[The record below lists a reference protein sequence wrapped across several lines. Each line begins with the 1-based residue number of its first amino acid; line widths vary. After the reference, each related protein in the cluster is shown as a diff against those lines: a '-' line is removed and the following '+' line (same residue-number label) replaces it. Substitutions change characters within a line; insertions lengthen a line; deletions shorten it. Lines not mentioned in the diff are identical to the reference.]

1 MGSSLEIPTVTGLC
15 VTSYGTTSISISW
28 TAVTGWWPLSD
39 PEVRVHISA
48 SGPNETWKK
57 SDDLLGGT
65 STKRFENL
73 RPASNYTIRV
83 AVLGWGGTEGKRTSI
98 LCATRPRPI
107 TSISVTEQ
115 TTSTIKVKWA
125 AAIDNNVT
133 YLAQITGHDPIPV
146 DKDLAFVFK
155 ELDPGT
161 SYDVSVI
168 VKRTFEDGRE
178 VESRPCKTTA
188 STCPARP
195 EGFHVNSCSPYSIT
209 VAWQPPVG
217 NIDCYK
223 VDIWCKDQ
231 TKSRSDNQ
239 KPEQSQTKGKDSIE
253 CVFDSLSTNPGS
265 LHRITISSHFQDLSS
280 EMVEIT
286 QRTKVCSPDL
296 KLCEKTETSITI
308 SWEHVKGEKEK
319 YVLSLSPSEGES
331 DVEIPCHENR
341 LQHMFQNLVPGKEY
355 KVSAITIYEDAECER
370 CVLIVRTTV
379 PPPQNITVIKES
391 ITAHSF
397 MVRWDKVVGEISGYF
412 VRYSSQSHCQYE
424 PLPIAP
430 EHQQAKLTDLIPGTT
445 YSVSVCAK
453 SGDDES
459 TTDKVIQSTK
469 VLPIIGSEVEVQ
481 TGPKHIQLS
490 WKHPG
495 GCVERYILCSS
506 HSGELSIYPPR
517 HTETYNNLVP
527 GTKYIIELETES
539 CGSRSGSPFH
549 KEAITD
555 PLPPEMVIFDRVGTD
570 NAVVKWRNPEG
581 KVNRYKLSIEPGG
594 RKSVYV
600 EWNNMPS
607 YTFSSLDPGQRYELS
622 MISEVLHGQTSLSTI
637 STPKEEI
644 FYTRPLPPVNL
655 QITDISARS
664 FQVSWDPPNKGTFEN
679 IRLGLSYGNND
690 PYYKSLP
697 AGTKNHRFNEL
708 VSGRIYGVKICT
720 KSGDQFSENETSAIQ
735 TDLIPPTI
743 SAPKKNPTSIVV
755 HYELPES
762 DCDKCVIALSSTND
776 SNVVKKLEIPEP
788 QWQLDY
794 MFEDLTPGEEYRI
807 LVTAHSRAIVKES
820 QPLSVMTCLDTPKQI
835 KIVTSFTSA
844 TVSWSHAQGH
854 KDGYTVSVLQSE
866 WQRVSQSKFVSKD
879 DVLQTK
885 FDNLVPGRK
894 YKIKITTHLDHRG
907 RKVKSVD
914 STKTFRTDIMK
925 PAEIIVKED
934 GIGEKSIDF
943 SWIDVEGDRDS
954 YCSYVKHDEEI
965 VDTRRKPAPQTRKS
979 VLTQSFT
986 SLVPGRK
993 YTLIIQTISGTDKS
1007 EETSYTFCTKL
1018 AQPHVDKTLS
1028 SVDESSIRLFW
1039 KHSEGYWDDYEIEAE
1054 SKETKERE
1062 RIVWTSKESKEPE
1075 QMIPNLVPGSWY
1087 DISIRSVRGDQ
1098 KSTPSTVRF
1107 RTLPN
1112 APIDVEIA
1120 TTGHEVTIEWK
1131 HPYGK
1136 NDGYVVKLS
1145 SVSETYEKNVLH
1157 NSSSCTF
1164 QELDAGRAYTVVL
1177 WAIISVDGREMSSKE
1192 VSRLA
1197 QTIIMKPAIEV
1208 LRKSETSIV
1217 LSWPDVEGDKTAY
1230 VLSINPEDVPQR
1242 TTCPKPK
1249 GKLHTEPSYQETFST
1264 LYPGRLYTIHG
1275 VTESGDG
1282 NSEET
1287 ILTVRT
1293 EVGEP
1298 KNPAVVNVKNQ
1309 QVTITWE
1316 QAHGDQDK
1324 YTAAIFDT
1332 TLEDRAPQSIGDV
1345 SASASALEYRF
1356 SALVPGRKYEIAI
1369 RTNSGGET
1377 SEPETRLIR
1386 TLPLRPVNVRTSTVD
1401 TGIIVKWLEPSG
1413 DKDEY
1418 SLEICPNEN
1427 LQSPVLIS
1435 SGNETSHTFT
1445 GVTLGKL
1452 YDIKISTRS
1461 KDVDSAKV
1469 VRQQRMTVGPPNHVK
1484 PQPFETSLKVI
1495 WKHAEGVKDRYHI
1508 KIWEEGGSTYVRE
1521 DVRNADEDLEMTFES
1536 LVSGRLYRV
1545 EVTTESGGEF
1555 SECVHET
1562 VRTKIRPPTEI
1573 IIADNDVKENSIRI
1587 TWPEPYCDKDRYHVS
1602 ITPKDGVEN
1611 PVDVVERGQPLE
1623 YTFQK
1628 LTSGR
1633 KYQLSVWTDSGG
1645 DKSYPVTTMKRTTV
1659 SRIEEISIG
1668 ERTEN
1673 TLTITWR
1680 DAQGEKSSYIAFI
1693 SEMNGEMPLQ
1703 HFPNIRARSLSQPYS
1718 QTFTNLTPGR
1728 MYKVSVVTVS
1738 GEMESLPRNMPVR
1751 TIVSPPR
1758 NVKIPQ
1764 DSVTEHSMDVVWG
1777 KAWGDWEAYD
1787 HIISPKE
1794 GSAKHIGQELL
1805 DGTMVYRS
1813 RFEEL
1818 VAGKIYTIGVL
1829 TRNEGVGSE
1838 VVLLEGKRTKV
1849 AAVDKKSIVPNVSE
1863 TEVTLKWAQAAG
1875 EKDRYAVTIRPSSD
1889 DAAATVKPPPAEINA
1904 DDKLLHTFR
1913 DLTPGQK
1920 YTISIV
1926 TFKENDM
1933 SSEATKTIHTKP
1945 NKPEGFRVETFAE
1958 SIAVSWDSPVGVQ
1971 DEYMVEIRKVAED
1984 PEWFIKATFAEKTG
1998 PPNDEGAGI
2007 TDESTETRPWQSFKY
2022 TFREKGMIKAR
2033 TKYKISAQT
2042 RSGEKQSGGQ
2052 FSHVVSVE
2060 ERTKPH
2066 PPRDPRLVKEG
2077 IESVTFSWAP
2087 PIDEEQKRDIYRY
2100 RYIVKYKG
2108 PGEEDEREHDCQY
2121 NNSAKIE
2128 HLRDN
2133 TEYDFFVISV
2143 VETTTEDGKQERV
2156 YSERCRFTFKTESRS
2171 TKIVRKFSKKM
2182 NQALFIVICG
2192 GAFVI
2197 TLFTF
2202 LGVFIHNCV
2211 RPFDQNEVDSAI
2223 VIPSTNVTNTT
2234 NLNNISSVMPTSSS
2248 VQSYNSGSIE
2258 CFFEKAGEQ
2267 FWYFVFSTAVP
2278 AICLLAILLWKVVKR
2293 VRKSMTRATNGEI
2306 RRLLEES
2313 AIEMTDIY
2321 SDEDKPRLEY
2331 GITTTRQ
2338 RWLFDSS

>member
-424 PLPIAP
+424 PFLIAP
-430 EHQQAKLTDLIPGTT
+430 EHQQVELTDLIPGTT
-445 YSVSVCAK
+445 YSVSVSSK

-459 TTDKVIQSTK
+459 TSDKIIQSTK
-469 VLPIIGSEVEVQ
+469 VLPII
-481 TGPKHIQLS
+481 
-490 WKHPG
+490 
-495 GCVERYILCSS
+495 
-506 HSGELSIYPPR
+506 
-517 HTETYNNLVP
+517 
-527 GTKYIIELETES
+527 
-539 CGSRSGSPFH
+539 
-549 KEAITD
+549 
-555 PLPPEMVIFDRVGTD
+555 
-570 NAVVKWRNPEG
+570 
-581 KVNRYKLSIEPGG
+581 
-594 RKSVYV
+594 
-600 EWNNMPS
+600 
-607 YTFSSLDPGQRYELS
+607 
-622 MISEVLHGQTSLSTI
+622 
-637 STPKEEI
+637 
-644 FYTRPLPPVNL
+644 
-655 QITDISARS
+655 
-664 FQVSWDPPNKGTFEN
+664 
-679 IRLGLSYGNND
+679 
-690 PYYKSLP
+690 
-697 AGTKNHRFNEL
+697 
-708 VSGRIYGVKICT
+708 
-720 KSGDQFSENETSAIQ
+720 
-735 TDLIPPTI
+735 
-743 SAPKKNPTSIVV
+743 
-755 HYELPES
+755 ES
-762 DCDKCVIALSSTND
+762 D
-776 SNVVKKLEIPEP
+776 
-788 QWQLDY
+788 
-794 MFEDLTPGEEYRI
+794 
-807 LVTAHSRAIVKES
+807 
-820 QPLSVMTCLDTPKQI
+820 
-835 KIVTSFTSA
+835 
-844 TVSWSHAQGH
+844 
-854 KDGYTVSVLQSE
+854 
-866 WQRVSQSKFVSKD
+866 
-879 DVLQTK
+879 
-885 FDNLVPGRK
+885 
-894 YKIKITTHLDHRG
+894 
-907 RKVKSVD
+907 
-914 STKTFRTDIMK
+914 
-925 PAEIIVKED
+925 
-934 GIGEKSIDF
+934 
-943 SWIDVEGDRDS
+943 
-954 YCSYVKHDEEI
+954 
-965 VDTRRKPAPQTRKS
+965 
-979 VLTQSFT
+979 
-986 SLVPGRK
+986 
-993 YTLIIQTISGTDKS
+993 
-1007 EETSYTFCTKL
+1007 
-1018 AQPHVDKTLS
+1018 
-1028 SVDESSIRLFW
+1028 
-1039 KHSEGYWDDYEIEAE
+1039 HSEGDWDDYEIEAE
-1054 SKETKERE
+1054 NKETKERE
-1062 RIVWTSKESKEPE
+1062 IIVWTSKESKEHE
-1075 QMIPNLVPGSWY
+1075 QLIPNLVPGSWY

-1112 APIDVEIA
+1112 APVDVEI
-1120 TTGHEVTIEWK
+1120 TTKGHEVTIGWK

-1145 SVSETYEKNVLH
+1145 SLSET
-1157 NSSSCTF
+1157 
-1164 QELDAGRAYTVVL
+1164 
-1177 WAIISVDGREMSSKE
+1177 
-1192 VSRLA
+1192 
-1197 QTIIMKPAIEV
+1197 
-1208 LRKSETSIV
+1208 
-1217 LSWPDVEGDKTAY
+1217 
-1230 VLSINPEDVPQR
+1230 
-1242 TTCPKPK
+1242 
-1249 GKLHTEPSYQETFST
+1249 
-1264 LYPGRLYTIHG
+1264 LYTIHG
-1275 VTESGDG
+1275 VTVSGDG
-1282 NSEET
+1282 KSEET
-1287 ILTVRT
+1287 VLTVRT
-1293 EVGEP
+1293 AVGEP
-1298 KNPAVVNVKNQ
+1298 KNPAVEATLTALKLQWDPADGEVDEYHVYLEPKDDPSSTAPVVVPKNCNTCHQFNELVPGRLYKMTIVTIREDVESNECVVTEQTLVGQPKNVQLEQSGDGALRLTWEDADGDKDGEVHQYGISISHGNEVSRREISASSHEYLFENLTPGRLYTISMWTYVGDLGSTSIPRSIQERTLVASAKAVRVSDCTHSSISFTWDDAEGDVDNYEYCAMHREVCVKTNVTELSDQRPVQVDDLTGGRLYSLVVVAVSGDRKSQPTTTTHRTKVHKPEGLRIFNVKNQ

-1316 QAHGDQDK
+1316 QAQGDKDK

-1332 TLEDRAPQSIGDV
+1332 TLEDRAPNCIGDV
-1345 SASASALEYRF
+1345 SASAFALEYRF
-1356 SALVPGRKYEIAI
+1356 SALVPGREYEIAI

-1401 TGIIVKWLEPSG
+1401 SGIIVKWLEPSG

-1461 KDVDSAKV
+1461 KDVESAKV
-1469 VRQQRMTVGPPNHVK
+1469 VRQQRMTVGPPSLVP

-1602 ITPKDGVEN
+1602 IAPKYGVEN

-1659 SRIEEISIG
+1659 SSIEQISVR
-1668 ERTEN
+1668 ERTES
-1673 TLTITWR
+1673 TLTITWH
-1680 DAQGEKSSYIAFI
+1680 DAKGEKSSYIASI
-1693 SEMNGEMPLQ
+1693 REMNCEMSLQNPL
-1703 HFPNIRARSLSQPYS
+1703 NIPTNSRSLPYS
-1718 QTFTNLTPGR
+1718 RTFTTLIPGR
-1728 MYKVSVVTVS
+1728 MYEVSVVTVS
-1738 GEMESLPRNMPVR
+1738 GEMESLPRNMPFR

-1764 DSVTEHSMDVVWG
+1764 DSVTEHSMDVVWED
-1777 KAWGDWEAYD
+1777 ARGDWESYE
-1787 HIISPKE
+1787 HNISPNE
-1794 GSAKHIGQELL
+1794 GFARHIGKESL
-1805 DGTMVYRS
+1805 DGAVVYRS
-1813 RFEEL
+1813 TFENL
-1818 VAGKIYTIGVL
+1818 VAGKIYRIGMF
-1829 TRNEGVGSE
+1829 TRNKEADSE

-1849 AAVDKKSIVPNVSE
+1849 AAVDENSIVFTNVSE
-1863 TEVTLKWAQAAG
+1863 NAVTLEWAQAAG
-1875 EKDRYAVTIRPSSD
+1875 EKDIYRVTIHPSSD
-1889 DAAATVKPPPAEINA
+1889 DTAVVKSPSAEIKA
-1904 DDKLLHTFR
+1904 DDELLHTFS

-1920 YTISIV
+1920 YNISIV
-1926 TFKENDM
+1926 TFKENDK

-2022 TFREKGMIKAR
+2022 TFREKGTIKAR

-2108 PGEEDEREHDCQY
+2108 PGEEGEREHDCQY

-2223 VIPSTNVTNTT
+2223 EIPSTNVTNTT
-2234 NLNNISSVMPTSSS
+2234 NLNNISSVKPTSSS
-2248 VQSYNSGSIE
+2248 VQSYNSGIE